1 MEVQRLQQQLDFIVE
16 LDKLKSVIRR
26 SPLINGQRQ
35 ENSAEHSWH
44 IALMAMVLAEHS
56 REPIDL
62 LRTTKMLL
70 VHDIVEI
77 DAGDTYCYDDEGYK
91 DKVEREWQAA
101 DRLFGVLPADQA
113 GELLALWH
121 EFEERV
127 TPEAK
132 FAQAMDRLMPMLHN
146 FHSQGRVWQANGVV
160 YDQVLERA
168 QPIAEA
174 SDTLGEFIR
183 LLLGKAVDKGYLAAR

>member
-1 MEVQRLQQQLDFIVE
+1 MQRLQQQLDFIIE

-26 SPLINGQRQ
+26 SPLINGQRH

-44 IALMAMVLAEHS
+44 IALMAFVLAEHS
-56 REPIDL
+56 QEPIDV
-62 LRTTKMLL
+62 LRTIKMLL
-70 VHDIVEI
+70 VHDIIEI

-91 DKVEREWQAA
+91 DKIERERRAA
-101 DRLFGVLPADQA
+101 DRLFGALPADQA
-113 GELLALWH
+113 GTLRALWD
-121 EFEERV
+121 EFEAGV

-146 FHSQGRVWQANGVV
+146 FHAQGRVWQANGVV

-168 QPIAEA
+168 QPIIE
-174 SDTLGEFIR
+174 SSGTLGAYIR
-183 LLLGKAVDKGYLAAR
+183 SLLDQAVAAGYLAAR